1 MLACSDVEEGGG
13 ALMVLPGSVQLAKAA
28 VAEMRSRLGDEA
40 YHSRE
45 WRAEIG
51 KAIAEEHGERGV
63 EVHPRDGDLV
73 IFVRPSPTPCLDAP
87 AKTTK
92 RALCCRSVRRLLLL
106 CVSLCLEH
114 ASNPSVG
121 RRTQWRC
128 TRHRR
133 AATDGPDM
141 SGSIPSLTNR
151 RPTSPT
157 RSTNVTKPAHP

>member
-45 WRAEIG
+45 WRVEIG

-73 IFVRPSPTPCLDAP
+73 IFVRPSPTPCLECPHQNRRAGSLLSKCP
-87 AKTTK
+87 QVAV
-92 RALCCRSVRRLLLL
+92 ALCQSVSRACIQPVCGWQDSMALHSASPCR
-106 CVSLCLEH
+106 
-114 ASNPSVG
+114 N
-121 RRTQWRC
+121 
-128 TRHRR
+128 
-133 AATDGPDM
+133 
-141 SGSIPSLTNR
+141 NR
-151 RPTSPT
+151 PRYVWFNTFFDKSAPNQPHTLYQ
-157 RSTNVTKPAHP
+157 RD